1 MFDLAQAKEEMLK
14 EHLQARGIE
23 DERVLSAFREV
34 PREEFIPQELNHL
47 SYEDT
52 PLEIGNGQTISQPY
66 TVAFMT
72 QLLGPKEKDVVLE
85 VGTGSGYQGAI
96 LSRLVRQVYSI
107 ERFKE
112 LSDKAKEVLDRLGYK
127 NVELKVGDGS
137 LGWPEKA
144 PFDGVIVTAGSP
156 DIPPPLL
163 EQLKEGGRLVIPVG
177 THGQEMVKVTKTKVG
192 VKREVFPGFRFVPLV
207 GEAGFKG

>member
-1 MFDLAQAKEEMLK
+1 MFDLTQAKEEMLK

-127 NVELKVGDGS
+127 NVGLKVGDGS
-137 LGWPEKA
+137 LGWPQMA

-163 EQLKEGGRLVIPVG
+163 EQLKEDGRLVIPVG
-177 THGQEMVKVTKTKVG
+177 THGQEMMKVTKTKVG

>member
-72 QLLGPKEKDVVLE
+72 QLLGPKEEDVVLE

-112 LSDKAKEVLDRLGYK
+112 LSDKAKEVLARLGYK

>member
-127 NVELKVGDGS
+127 NVGLKVGDGS
-137 LGWPEKA
+137 LGWPQMA

-163 EQLKEGGRLVIPVG
+163 EQLKEDGRLVIPVG
-177 THGQEMVKVTKTKVG
+177 THGQEMVKVTKTKEG
-192 VKREVFPGFRFVPLV
+192 LKREVFPGFRFVPLV

>member
-85 VGTGSGYQGAI
+85 VGTGSGYQVAI

-144 PFDGVIVTAGSP
+144 PFNGVIVTAGSP

-163 EQLKEGGRLVIPVG
+163 EQLKEDGRLVIPVG
-177 THGQEMVKVTKTKVG
+177 THGQEMMKVTKTKVG
-192 VKREVFPGFRFVPLV
+192 VKREGFPGFRFVPLV

>member
-107 ERFKE
+107 ERYKE

-127 NVELKVGDGS
+127 NVGLKVGDGS
-137 LGWPEKA
+137 LGWPQMA

-163 EQLKEGGRLVIPVG
+163 EQLKEDGRLVIPVG
-177 THGQEMVKVTKTKVG
+177 THGQEMMKVTKTKVG

>member
-127 NVELKVGDGS
+127 NVGLKVGDGS
-137 LGWPEKA
+137 LGWPQMA

-163 EQLKEGGRLVIPVG
+163 EQLKEDGRLVIPVG
-177 THGQEMVKVTKTKVG
+177 THGQEMMKVTKTKVG

>member
-163 EQLKEGGRLVIPVG
+163 EQLKEDGRLVIPVG
-177 THGQEMVKVTKTKVG
+177 THGQEMMKVTKTKVG

>member
-1 MFDLAQAKEEMLK
+1 MPAEIAAEE
-14 EHLQARGIE
+14 AIN
-23 DERVLSAFREV
+23 A
-34 PREEFIPQELNHL
+34 
-47 SYEDT
+47 
-52 PLEIGNGQTISQPY
+52 PLPIGEGQTNSQPY

-72 QLLGPKEKDVVLE
+72 QLLGPKEEDVVLE

-144 PFDGVIVTAGSP
+144 PFNGVIVTAGSP

>member
-137 LGWPEKA
+137 LGWPQMA

>member
-144 PFDGVIVTAGSP
+144 PFNGVIVTAGSP

-163 EQLKEGGRLVIPVG
+163 EQLKEDGRLVIPVG
-177 THGQEMVKVTKTKVG
+177 THGQEMMKVTKTKVG

>member
-14 EHLQARGIE
+14 EHLQARAIE

-47 SYEDT
+47 AYEDT

-72 QLLGPKEKDVVLE
+72 QLLGPKEEDVVLE

-127 NVELKVGDGS
+127 NVGLKVGDGS

-144 PFDGVIVTAGSP
+144 PFNGVIVTAGSP

-163 EQLKEGGRLVIPVG
+163 EQLKEDGRLVIPVG
-177 THGQEMVKVTKTKVG
+177 THGQEMVKVTKTKEG
-192 VKREVFPGFRFVPLV
+192 LKREVFPGFRFVPLV

>member
-23 DERVLSAFREV
+23 DELVRSAFREV

-52 PLEIGNGQTISQPY
+52 PLEIGNSQTISQPY

-107 ERFKE
+107 ERYKE
-112 LSDKAKEVLDRLGYK
+112 LSDKAKEVLARLGYK

-177 THGQEMVKVTKTKVG
+177 THGKEMVKVTKTKVG
-192 VKREVFPGFRFVPLV
+192 VKREVFPGFRFVPL
-207 GEAGFKG
+207 